1 MIFSQIAG
9 SVSSGFIDEP
19 QDEDAQP
26 PAFTVASNWSPNVV
40 LRLSSEIAG
49 ADIERLRCWV
59 NVAVQTARAMPA
71 QRAVLVHE
79 LAFVSDSVGLL
90 RHTFVGL
97 PTVDKR
103 V

>member
-1 MIFSQIAG
+1 MILSQTAG

-49 ADIERLRCWV
+49 ADIERLRCWECRSSKRKSY
-59 NVAVQTARAMPA
+59 ASSKSGFGSRIGF
-71 QRAVLVHE
+71 
-79 LAFVSDSVGLL
+79 FVSDSVGLPRTL
-90 RHTFVGL
+90 LSGYRQWTN
-97 PTVDKR
+97 K
-103 V
+103 